1 MLSEENPQDVQVIKN
16 CGSLIYV
23 IDAHEQEKETACQK
37 LFEIIKMAH
46 KVNPQITFEVFIHK
60 VDSDVFMQDEHKF
73 ETLNEVSQNMRGLLQ
88 EYGLGNN
95 NEDKEVQLG
104 YHLTSIYDLTIYQAL
119 SKVIQKM
126 LP

>member
-1 MLSEENPQDVQVIKN
+1 
-16 CGSLIYV
+16 
-23 IDAHEQEKETACQK
+23 
-37 LFEIIKMAH
+37 MAH

-60 VDSDVFMQDEHKF
+60 VDSDMFMQDEHKF

-95 NEDKEVQLG
+95 NDDKEVQLG